1 MNVEQARFNMVEQ
14 QIRTWEVLDPHILD
28 LIGNMPRE
36 EFAPAQYRDLAFAD
50 IMIPLGHGQVMMEP
64 KVEARLLQALAIE
77 SSDTVLEIGTG
88 SGYFTALLARLGK
101 HVHSVDIFPDF
112 TGNAQRALAGH
123 GINNVTL
130 ETGDAAK
137 GWNKHAPYDVIAITG
152 SLPALPET
160 FLHSLKPDGRMVVV
174 VGEAPVMEAV
184 LVTRVG
190 EGAQWA
196 RESLFETNIPPLL
209 NTARPQFV
217 F

>member
-14 QIRTWEVLDPHILD
+14 QIRTWEVLDPRILD
-28 LIGNMPRE
+28 LIGSMPRE
-36 EFAPAQYRDLAFAD
+36 EFVPAQYRDLAFAD
-50 IMIPLGHGQVMMEP
+50 IMIPLRHGQVMMEP

-77 SSDTVLEIGTG
+77 SSDIVLEVGTG
-88 SGYFTALLARLGK
+88 SGYFAALLAKFGK
-101 HVHSVDIFPDF
+101 HVCSIDIFPDF
-112 TGNAQRALAGH
+112 TENAQRALARH

-137 GWNKHAPYDVIAITG
+137 GWDKRAPYDVIAITG

-160 FLHSLKPDGRMVVV
+160 FLHSLKPGGRLVAII
-174 VGEAPVMEAV
+174 GEAPVMEAV
-184 LVTRVG
+184 LATRAG
-190 EGAQWA
+190 EGAQWT

-209 NTARPQFV
+209 NTARPRFV

>member
-14 QIRTWEVLDPHILD
+14 QIRTWEVLDPRILD

-77 SSDTVLEIGTG
+77 PSDTVLEIGTG

-160 FLHSLKPDGRMVVV
+160 FLHGLKPGGRLVIVA
-174 VGEAPVMEAV
+174 GEAPVMEAV
-184 LVTRVG
+184 LVTRAG

>member
-14 QIRTWEVLDPHILD
+14 QIRTWEVLDPRILD

-36 EFAPAQYRDLAFAD
+36 EFVPAQYRDLAFAD

-77 SSDTVLEIGTG
+77 PSDTVLEVGTG

-112 TGNAQRALAGH
+112 TGSAQRTLAGH

-152 SLPALPET
+152 SLPVLPEI
-160 FLHSLKPDGRMVVV
+160 FLHNLKPGGRLVAV
-174 VGEAPVMEAV
+174 VGEAPVMEAI
-184 LVTRVG
+184 LVTRAG

>member
-14 QIRTWEVLDPHILD
+14 QIRTWEVLDPRILD
-28 LIGNMPRE
+28 LIGSMPRE
-36 EFAPAQYRDLAFAD
+36 EFVPAQYRDLAFAD

-77 SSDTVLEIGTG
+77 SSDTVLEVGTG

-112 TGNAQRALAGH
+112 TENARRALAQH

-160 FLHSLKPDGRMVVV
+160 FLHSLKPGGRLVAV

-184 LVTRVG
+184 LVTRAG

-196 RESLFETNIPPLL
+196 RESLFETNIPLLL